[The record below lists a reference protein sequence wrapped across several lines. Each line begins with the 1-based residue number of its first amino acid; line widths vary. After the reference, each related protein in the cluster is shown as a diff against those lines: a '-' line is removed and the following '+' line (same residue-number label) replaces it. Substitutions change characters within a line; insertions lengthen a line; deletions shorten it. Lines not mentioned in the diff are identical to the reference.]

1 MKKKACITSLCTTYT
16 ILKRRISKIIYC
28 KIKRKP
34 FCTWNT
40 LQPCSSQ
47 WLISISTSIH
57 LSLCFDYIYLEQKTT
72 IWKKDTMLSKSSLP
86 NIVQCMVKNAGKKQQ
101 QQEKKKFARVCQFS
115 TIRFLN
121 KTRNKAPFTTKSAK
135 YSYFTYGAVFPTL
148 SKMNILP
155 LIHS

>member
-1 MKKKACITSLCTTYT
+1 
-16 ILKRRISKIIYC
+16 
-28 KIKRKP
+28 
-34 FCTWNT
+34 
-40 LQPCSSQ
+40 
-47 WLISISTSIH
+47 
-57 LSLCFDYIYLEQKTT
+57 
-72 IWKKDTMLSKSSLP
+72 MLSKSSLP

-101 QQEKKKFARVCQFS
+101 QQEKKEKFARVCQFS

>member
-1 MKKKACITSLCTTYT
+1 
-16 ILKRRISKIIYC
+16 
-28 KIKRKP
+28 
-34 FCTWNT
+34 
-40 LQPCSSQ
+40 
-47 WLISISTSIH
+47 
-57 LSLCFDYIYLEQKTT
+57 
-72 IWKKDTMLSKSSLP
+72 MLSKSSLP
-86 NIVQCMVKNAGKKQQ
+86 NIVQCMVQNAGKTTTTRK
-101 QQEKKKFARVCQFS
+101 EEKFARVCQFS